1 MSEEKT
7 TAEVI
12 IEDKEDKEYESL
24 LEKFETP
31 KETKSGTK
39 EKKGHIKTLIF
50 SLLGAIVL
58 IGIACVLIFLPKG
71 EEETDLTVD
80 EASITAKADE
90 NNVWQA
96 DVETDSNGNIKENG
110 QGELLEYIPSQIK
123 TMKIENKGGSFT
135 VKSHTPT
142 QKATDPETG
151 EEKTTTEATVYKI
164 VGFEDFDLQTGI
176 PDEVASACSSLSFST
191 IIEANAKDNLD
202 DYGLD
207 KPKSVATITYTD
219 NKKAVISVG
228 NDAPQGVG
236 TYVKFGSGDTVYLC
250 ETESVAPLLYTLNK
264 FISLTINDSAENTE
278 NSDFRYINL
287 TGSAY
292 GKKITLEQ
300 NEYSESISNAYVLTA
315 PEKTYADDSEASN
328 VTGAVRGLYAESV
341 VCVNPSASQLS
352 KYGLS
357 KEYAHIY
364 GKYPDTTVDLIA
376 SKPDGKG
383 NCYLMKKGG
392 NVVYKIASASI
403 PWVTT
408 SYENLVS
415 DYVLNP
421 KYMGLSGV
429 EVTANSQTYKFEVKT
444 TVTTTTADNGSTTSS
459 TTTTPKYN
467 GQELTQAYFET
478 FFRNMALLTKSDS
491 EKDSVSGTPVY
502 KVKYT
507 YADKNKS
514 ADTVC
519 FYKGNGSQYV
529 ATLNSKAVGHIYSTY
544 IDKLVDQVPKVAKDK
559 EVKSL
564 W

>member
-12 IEDKEDKEYESL
+12 IEDNEDKEYTTL
-24 LEKFETP
+24 IKKFETP
-31 KETKSGTK
+31 EKTKSGTK
-39 EKKGHIKTLIF
+39 EKKGHIKALIF
-50 SLLGAIVL
+50 SLLGVIVL
-58 IGIACVLIFLPKG
+58 IGIACVLMFLTNG
-71 EEETDLTVD
+71 EESDLKAD

-90 NNVWQA
+90 NNMWQA
-96 DVETDSNGNIKENG
+96 DVETDSNGNIKKNG
-110 QGELLEYIPSQIK
+110 QGNLLEYIPSQIK
-123 TMKIENKGGSFT
+123 TIKVENKGGSFT

-142 QKATDPETG
+142 QKTTDPETG
-151 EEKTTTEATVYKI
+151 EEKTSTESTVYKI
-164 VGFEDFDLQTGI
+164 VGFEDFELQTGI
-176 PDEVASACSSLSFST
+176 PDEVANACSALSFST
-191 IIEANAKDNLD
+191 VIEANGKDNLA

-207 KPKSVATITYTD
+207 KPKSIVTITYTD

-228 NDAPQGVG
+228 NEAPQGVG
-236 TYVKFGSGDTVYLC
+236 TYIKFGSEDTVYLC
-250 ETESVAPLLYTLNK
+250 ETESVAPLLYKLNK
-264 FISLTINDSAENTE
+264 FISLTINDSATNTE
-278 NSDFRYINL
+278 NSDFKYINL

-292 GKKITLEQ
+292 GKKITLKQ
-300 NEYSESISNAYVLTA
+300 NGYSESISNTYVLTA
-315 PEKTYADDSEASN
+315 PEKAYADDSEGAN
-328 VTGAVRGLYAESV
+328 VAGAVRGLYADSV
-341 VCVNPSASQLS
+341 VCVKPSASQLS

-357 KEYAHIY
+357 EEYAHIY

-383 NCYLMKKGG
+383 NCYLIKKGG

-408 SYENLVS
+408 CYEDLAS

-421 KYMGLSGV
+421 KYIGLTGV
-429 EVTANSQTYKFEVKT
+429 EVTANSKTYKFKVKT
-444 TVTTTTADNGSTTSS
+444 TVTTTTDDNGSTTSS
-459 TTTTPKYN
+459 TTTTPKYK

-478 FFRNMALLTKSDS
+478 FFRNMALLTRSDS
-491 EKDSVSGTPVY
+491 EQDNVNGTPVY

-507 YADKNKS
+507 YSDKNKS

-519 FYKGNGSQYV
+519 FYKGNGNQYI

-544 IDKLVDQVPKVAKDK
+544 IDKLIDQVPNVASDK

-564 W
+564 V